1 MVPEKIKL
9 NAQAKTL
16 DIPNYRQMSLEEL
29 KSAIASAKGT
39 KSAPIKGKVST
50 NGAKGT
56 AATKTAVK
64 GAVKGKVSAPAKST
78 VRKSKPATATA
89 AKGTAKRAVKA
100 TPAKRK
106 FVGKGSPARKI
117 RATASTKGKVP
128 AKRTGKPGPRVH
140 GRVALDLR
148 AIDWTAETRVGKSGK
163 RAEVLKALKKTKNY
177 AKAFDLL
184 QDRAKAFYP
193 SKTKYE
199 AERMLVWLIG
209 RVAFDFAMATEQH
222 TPGIR
227 AGYGQAKDP
236 ISIRRRELRAE
247 REGVQ
252 RKGPSKRG
260 RPAKGVAPA
269 KVTPKPAAAPKKRG
283 RPVGSVNK
291 HTRGPVAARKPAGRP
306 AKPKVTAT
314 KAKAPVKRGRPAKAA
329 TTRRTPARS
338 KTLATKGGR
347 R

>member
-1 MVPEKIKL
+1 MAVTEKIRL

-16 DIPNYRQMSLEEL
+16 GIPNYRQLSLDDL
-29 KSAIASAKGT
+29 KTAIKGAQKPAKA
-39 KSAPIKGKVST
+39 APVKGKVST

-100 TPAKRK
+100 SPAKRP
-106 FVGKGSPARKI
+106 VGRPRTKALPLTPAAKARK
-117 RATASTKGKVP
+117 AAPAKGKAP
-128 AKRTGKPGPRVH
+128 IKRGKPGPRVH
-140 GRVALDLR
+140 GRVALDLTS
-148 AIDWTAETRVGKSGK
+148 IDWTAETRVGRTGK
-163 RAEVLKALKKTKNY
+163 RAEVLKALKRTKNY

-236 ISIRRRELRAE
+236 ISIRKRERRAE
-247 REGVQ
+247 LNGTQ

-260 RPAKGVAPA
+260 ATARGTTPAKA
-269 KVTPKPAAAPKKRG
+269 TPKPAAAPKKRG

-314 KAKAPVKRGRPAKAA
+314 KAKAA
-329 TTRRTPARS
+329 TARRTPAR
-338 KTLATKGGR
+338 TLKGKGR